1 MIARIAGLLVD
12 LVLRCHRLEC
22 FVTKLEELL
31 IEKIINLIPYDLQ
44 YGLMRGCTCGDGRAT
59 A

>member
-1 MIARIAGLLVD
+1 MF
-12 LVLRCHRLEC
+12 CY
-22 FVTKLEELL
+22 KLEELL